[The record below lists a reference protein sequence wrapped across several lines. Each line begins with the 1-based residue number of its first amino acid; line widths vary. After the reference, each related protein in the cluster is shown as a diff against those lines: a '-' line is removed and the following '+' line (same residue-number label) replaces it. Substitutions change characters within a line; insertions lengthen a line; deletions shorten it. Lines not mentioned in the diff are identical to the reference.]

1 MKKAIFTKQFTAS
14 FTSETYD
21 RIKAI
26 TDLNRISM
34 GEWLR
39 MAADEKLA
47 NMNRNNI
54 SEEDNRRVK

>member
-14 FTSETYD
+14 FTAETYD

-26 TDLNRISM
+26 TDLKRISM

-39 MAADEKLA
+39 MAAEEKLT
-47 NMNRNNI
+47 NMNNNNI
-54 SEEDNRRVK
+54 LKGENIK